1 MSIASS
7 EQGVV
12 QASNG
17 GRTNISGVVF
27 TVDMVTASF
36 PKAGQISFYMP
47 LEAVPDIRPG
57 DKITANFDAFSKVV
71 SVISKSGRVWKTP
84 ITTVYR

>member
-7 EQGVV
+7 EQGIV
-12 QASNG
+12 QTSQG
-17 GRTNISGVVF
+17 IRTNYSGVVF
-27 TVDMVTASF
+27 TVDNVTASF

-57 DKITANFDAFSKVV
+57 DKITANFDAFGRVI

-84 ITTVYR
+84 ITSVYR